1 MKKITLISLGQT
13 GAGPVYSL
21 EMAKALEQSGKCKL
35 QVIVSESVTNID
47 VWKEAFEGSDIQF
60 CVVRAY
66 NHTNL
71 SVFIHFFNY
80 SRKWRILKLI
90 KAFEPDILYVP
101 FGLMWSRFIYAFL
114 PKHTKIIRTIHD
126 VKAHDRFSFGE
137 VMSDLLTAGSNHYVD
152 GYVILNAKD
161 KAIVENRFK
170 KPVAVIPHASFS
182 YYFKESASSGTE
194 EIKHRIG
201 FFGRIEPYKG
211 LDLLVD
217 AYEQSKTPNLK
228 LLIAGSGAIET
239 SLLERIKSNNN
250 IELINRYID
259 DDEFQPLLDSVDFV
273 VLPYKRAS
281 QSGVIPMCFAYGKTV
296 IATNVGALE
305 EQIPGGTGII
315 TSPEVESIR
324 YQIDNLYANTAL
336 IGQYGQKAKQY
347 AEEELSW
354 DKSAALLLSFVE
366 KLKYESK

>member
-1 MKKITLISLGQT
+1 
-13 GAGPVYSL
+13 
-21 EMAKALEQSGKCKL
+21 MAKALMLSGKCKL
-35 QVIVSESVTNID
+35 QVIVSESVTNIEL
-47 VWKEAFEGSDIQF
+47 WKKTFEGSKVQF
-60 CVVRAY
+60 YVVKAY
-66 NHTNL
+66 NHTKF
-71 SVFIHFFNY
+71 SVLIQFFNVW
-80 SRKWRILKLI
+80 RKARIVKLI
-90 KAFEPDILYVP
+90 RDYHPDVLYVP
-101 FGLMWSRFIYAFL
+101 FGLMWSRFIYAFI
-114 PKHTKIIRTIHD
+114 PSNIKILRTIHD
-126 VKAHDRFSFGE
+126 VEAHDRFNLAE
-137 VMSDLLTAGSNHYVD
+137 VVSNLLTVGSNRFVD
-152 GYVILNAKD
+152 GYVILNEKD
-161 KAIVENRFK
+161 RHIIECKYN

-182 YYFKESASSGTE
+182 YYFKNTDASHP
-194 EIKHRIG
+194 EIKHRVG

-296 IATNVGALE
+296 IATDVGALQ
-305 EQIPGGTGII
+305 EQVPEGTGII
-315 TSPEVESIR
+315 TPPNAADICV
-324 YQIDNLYANTAL
+324 QIDNLYNNPEQIFL
-336 IGQYGQKAKQY
+336 FGSRAKLY

-354 DKSAALLLSFVE
+354 DKSAKLLLEFIE
-366 KLKYESK
+366 KI